1 MIDSTIFVSKRSL
14 GSIRNFHVIGFVSH
28 KAPKG
33 ESVMKKKD
41 VVAMLLAGG
50 QGKRLKGLTKTLAKP
65 AVYFGGTYRI
75 IDFPLS
81 NCSHSGIDTVGVLT
95 QYEPLVLHSYIGV
108 GSDWDMDR
116 LNGGVF
122 VLPPHEREDGTTW
135 YRGTADAIYRNLK
148 FIDQYD
154 PEHVLIL
161 SGDHIYKMDY
171 DRMLTYHKEK
181 DADCTISVI
190 EVSLDEARR
199 FGMVNTDENYRIFE
213 FEEKPAHPKSTT
225 ASMGVYLFRWKL
237 LRSYLL
243 RNAELPDTSHDFGKD
258 ILPSM
263 LADGKT
269 LYAYPFDG
277 YWKDVGTIESLW
289 EANMDLLSEQ
299 PKLDLNDPLWRIY
312 TRNPNQPAEYI
323 SPTGV
328 VRNSMINE
336 GCTVCGEVEHSVL
349 FYGVEVGEGSVITD
363 SVIMPKVRIGS
374 HVRIH
379 RAIVTEDMVIQ
390 DHAVIGPPEEDPSRI
405 VLVSG
410 HDEDVLKLLQSS
422 SSSHN
427 NQG

>member
-1 MIDSTIFVSKRSL
+1 
-14 GSIRNFHVIGFVSH
+14 
-28 KAPKG
+28 
-33 ESVMKKKD
+33 MKKKD

-190 EVSLDEARR
+190 EVSLDEAKR

-243 RNAELPDTSHDFGKD
+243 RNAEHPDTSHDFGKD

-263 LADGKT
+263 LTDGKT
-269 LYAYPFDG
+269 LYAYPFEG

-289 EANMDLLSEQ
+289 EANMDMLCEQ

-379 RAIVTEDMVIQ
+379 RAIITEDMVIQ
-390 DHAVIGPPEEDPSRI
+390 DHAVIGPPPEDPSRI

-410 HDEDVLKLLQSS
+410 QDEDVLKLLQSS

>member
-1 MIDSTIFVSKRSL
+1 
-14 GSIRNFHVIGFVSH
+14 
-28 KAPKG
+28 
-33 ESVMKKKD
+33 MKKKD

-135 YRGTADAIYRNLK
+135 YRGTADAIFRNLK

-171 DRMLTYHKEK
+171 DRMLAYHKEK

-190 EVSLDEARR
+190 EVSLDEAKR
-199 FGMVNTDENYRIFE
+199 FGMVNTDENYRIYE
-213 FEEKPAHPKSTT
+213 FEEKPTQPKSTT

-243 RNAELPDTSHDFGKD
+243 QNAELPGTSHDFGKD
-258 ILPSM
+258 ILPNM
-263 LADGKT
+263 LDDGKT

-277 YWKDVGTIESLW
+277 YWKDVGTIQSLW
-289 EANMDLLSEQ
+289 EANMDLLSEK

-323 SPTGV
+323 SPTAV

-349 FYGVEVGEGSVITD
+349 FYGVEIGEGSVITD

-379 RAIVTEDMVIQ
+379 RAIVTEDMVIE
-390 DHAVIGPPEEDPSRI
+390 DHTTIGPPPEDPSQI

-410 HDEDVLKLLQSS
+410 NDEDVLKLLQSS
-422 SSSHN
+422 SSHI